1 MSGKG
6 NYLDNAQTESFWGI
20 LKNDLVY
27 YQDYKTRQQ
36 GNKATR
42 QPNAD
47 VYMILQARLALL

>member
-27 YQDYKTRQQ
+27 YQDYKTRQ
-36 GNKATR
+36 
-42 QPNAD
+42 PNAD